1 MNISSA
7 SEQAA
12 VVELTRAEVVA
23 LRNLLEYAPH
33 VPLEARGPLAIY
45 ELLLT
50 EFQPLAAGMGPE

>member
-1 MNISSA
+1 
-7 SEQAA
+7 

-50 EFQPLAAGMGPE
+50 EFQPLAAGMGSE